1 MAMMEWLGVVTNG
14 LWVLGLAGMLAAL
27 SYFDYYA
34 KIRGQPVRRVL
45 NAPMFVR
52 PFSWAGLIFCVGV
65 AASGGSW
72 YQRVAWVVLA
82 VLSAMQIWQAR
93 EPVEPRKLQ

>member
-1 MAMMEWLGVVTNG
+1 MIDWLGVITNG

-34 KIRGQPVRRVL
+34 KTHDLSVRQVL

-52 PFSWAGLIFCVGV
+52 PFSWAAIVFCVGA

-72 YQRVAWVVLA
+72 WQRVAWAVLA
-82 VLSAMQIWQAR
+82 ILFAVQAWKSR
-93 EPVEPRKLQ
+93 EPVDPGQVH

>member
-1 MAMMEWLGVVTNG
+1 MTMIDWLGVVTNG

-34 KIRGQPVRRVL
+34 RIRGQPVRRVL
-45 NAPMFVR
+45 NTPLFVR
-52 PFSWAGLIFCVGV
+52 PFSWAGLIFCVGI

-72 YQRVAWVVLA
+72 WQRVAWIVLA
-82 VLSAMQIWQAR
+82 ALFVASLATTRA
-93 EPVEPRKLQ
+93 VEPRRLQ